1 MGREGGLR
9 LVHNNYYTPN
19 QSTRNYIAYTDVHNK
34 LLGGKPVTISVA
46 PSIVPACLKYGDAKV
61 GVSSGLRQKHIHEK
75 GKKMSSV
82 TYHSMQLS
90 KNVPS
95 ASWSS
100 LPPAA
105 LSITAAAA
113 VAASAPSAFAAA
125 APQASP
131 TPAPAVLD

>member
-1 MGREGGLR
+1 VFEVWGCKSRGVIR
-9 LVHNNYYTPN
+9 
-19 QSTRNYIAYTDVHNK
+19 IAPKTH
-34 LLGGKPVTISVA
+34 A
-46 PSIVPACLKYGDAKV
+46 
-61 GVSSGLRQKHIHEK
+61 QK
-75 GKKMSSV
+75 GKDMSSV

-131 TPAPAVLD
+131 TPASAVLD

>member
-1 MGREGGLR
+1 
-9 LVHNNYYTPN
+9 
-19 QSTRNYIAYTDVHNK
+19 
-34 LLGGKPVTISVA
+34 
-46 PSIVPACLKYGDAKV
+46 
-61 GVSSGLRQKHIHEK
+61 
-75 GKKMSSV
+75 MSNV

-105 LSITAAAA
+105 PSITVAA
-113 VAASAPSAFAAA
+113 VAVAVAVAPSAPSAFAAA

-131 TPAPAVLD
+131 APAPAVLD